1 MLRPSNLFKNQP
13 YQNLNQSQ
21 NSIGDNTLAQIK
33 KQASVINTSNQS
45 NDIEGKIEKISKE
58 VSNFILDSKNAYSEQ
73 KKDLVN
79 ILEKFV
85 QTQPLAASMA
95 PSSLSSNL
103 TTSHSSQA
111 ASMAPLSTPQPFLA
125 TSHSSQATSTTPLL
139 AASHQAV
146 SQSTSK
152 IPTMQSNT
160 MQSNTMQSNNIQIN
174 DLLKQKRTKK
184 SYSKVVGDVIEKI
197 KMLYP
202 SLKNEYFEKL
212 YISGEDIYYKS
223 SNKYSLLDT
232 QLYCKLSK

>member
-103 TTSHSSQA
+103 TTSHSSLASSLTPQTAFGSNQAPQAVFGVPQPLQA
-111 ASMAPLSTPQPFLA
+111 ASQT
-125 TSHSSQATSTTPLL
+125 
-139 AASHQAV
+139 
-146 SQSTSK
+146 TSK
-152 IPTMQSNT
+152 IPTMQSNA
-160 MQSNTMQSNNIQIN
+160 MQSSNMQSNNIQMN

-184 SYSKVVGDVIEKI
+184 TYSKVVGDVIEKI